1 MFELDPAHPNC
12 LQPGKRPR
20 TTLTPTLATMDG
32 RPWLAFGSPGGD
44 CQDQWAL
51 LFFLN
56 HVDFGMDLQEAI
68 DAPTFHTVHFRNS
81 FYPRAAF
88 PGRMVVEGRIGEEVR
103 KALEARGHAVEVAG
117 DWSNNNTIVVCFDAD
132 SGLISAAATPRNVSY
147 AVAW

>member
-12 LQPGKRPR
+12 LVPGKRPC
-20 TTLTPTLATMDG
+20 TTLTPTLAMKEG
-32 RPWLAFGSPGGD
+32 KPWMVFGSPGGD

-56 HVDFGMDLQEAI
+56 QVDFGMALQEAI

-88 PGRMVVEGRIGEEVR
+88 AGRMVVEGRIGEEVR
-103 KALEARGHAVEVAG
+103 KALEAHGHEIEVAG
-117 DWSNNNTIVVCFDAD
+117 DWSNSNTIAVQFEAKT
-132 SGLISAAATPRNVSY
+132 GLISAAATSRNVSY
-147 AVAW
+147 AMTW